1 MTLRVTIPNI
11 SFLIFGHWRI
21 DYCVVS
27 IESSLP
33 RTKQLVAHNC
43 QILRVLTKTIGIL
56 SLLASMVILR
66 ASVCWCLLW
75 GRLFSTKIKEK
86 IFLVKILFYFFI
98 KKICIYFGDD
108 AMQLEQIFSFQGGK
122 LYAPS
127 VTSRE
132 SYLLGVTIITQY
144 IIHIHNIIHIVNV
157 DISHSIVNVA
167 CKECILTNT
176 WENLLIF

>member
-33 RTKQLVAHNC
+33 RTRQLVAHNC
-43 QILRVLTKTIGIL
+43 QILRVLTKTIWIL

-98 KKICIYFGDD
+98 KKNMYTFRGWCNAIRANIFISRGQAICT
-108 AMQLEQIFSFQGGK
+108 K
-122 LYAPS
+122 C
-127 VTSRE
+127 
-132 SYLLGVTIITQY
+132 YL
-144 IIHIHNIIHIVNV
+144 
-157 DISHSIVNVA
+157 
-167 CKECILTNT
+167 
-176 WENLLIF
+176 